1 MSEHRF
7 EQIEHTADIG
17 IEATGDTLAEAF
29 ENAACGMFS
38 VMADI
43 AGMSPSRAIE
53 VRVEADD
60 LQCLLHAW
68 LAELIYRFDAENVLP
83 VEFKVEE
90 LTETSLTAKVG
101 VRLFSADIE
110 WIGPAIKA
118 VTYHQLTVER
128 TPGGWRTRVIFDV

>member
-7 EQIEHTADIG
+7 ELIEHTADIG
-17 IEATGDTLAEAF
+17 IEAIGDSLAETF
-29 ENAACGMFS
+29 ENAAYGMFS

-43 AGMSPSRAIE
+43 AGMSPSRTIE

-60 LQCLLHAW
+60 LPTLLHAW

-83 VEFKVEE
+83 VQFKVER
-90 LTETSLTAKVG
+90 LTETSLTANVG
-101 VRLFSADIE
+101 VRPIVADIE

-118 VTYHQLTVER
+118 VTYHQLTVEQ
-128 TPGGWRTRVIFDV
+128 TPDGWRTRVIFDV

>member
-29 ENAACGMFS
+29 ESAAFGMFS

-43 AGMSPSRAIE
+43 AGMSPSRTIE
-53 VRVEADD
+53 VRAEADD
-60 LQCLLHAW
+60 LASLLHNW
-68 LAELIYRFDAENVLP
+68 LAELIYRFDAEKVLP
-83 VEFKVEE
+83 VAFKVEE
-90 LTETSLTAKVG
+90 MTETSLTAKVG
-101 VRLFSADIE
+101 VRPFSADIE

>member
-43 AGMSPSRAIE
+43 AGMSPSRTIE
-53 VRVEADD
+53 VRAEADD
-60 LQCLLHAW
+60 LASLLHNW
-68 LAELIYRFDAENVLP
+68 LAELIYRFDAEKVLP